1 MTEEKVSL
9 VILYILPMIVPYFL
23 PWFVASSRGHYNTT
37 ALGDHDLIVGLDVAR
52 LGRIALNEQ

>member
-37 ALGDHDLIVGLDVAR
+37 APPRSGSRPYCWA
-52 LGRIALNEQ
+52 GRCSAGQN